1 MQRFDEIELRPV
13 PIMEIGGEA
22 AAPPSGPV
30 EALSPAPRGRR
41 LLALITDLSMFLA
54 LSLALSPLL
63 PVQRD
68 ALAMAG
74 LAGFVVMTA
83 YYYFV
88 GSWLLWGKTVGASI
102 FDVRIVAADD
112 QAMSVREASL
122 RFAGVIVSLLTA
134 GIGFLAG
141 VPDRMSGTRS
151 IAG

>member
-13 PIMEIGGEA
+13 PIMEAGADPA
-22 AAPPSGPV
+22 AAASETPGASDR
-30 EALSPAPRGRR
+30 APAGHR
-41 LLALITDLSMFLA
+41 LLALITDLSMFVA
-54 LSLALSPLL
+54 LTLALSPLL

-68 ALAMAG
+68 GLAIAG
-74 LAGFVVMTA
+74 LAGFVLMTA

-112 QAMSVREASL
+112 RAMSVQAASL
-122 RFAGVIVSLLTA
+122 RFGGLLLSLLTA

-151 IAG
+151 ISG